1 MFFVVDCFLDELSG
15 LLQTAVAR
23 RGSSFSREARNCG
36 QSAAVKTKESISPR
50 HDVQQVHLSDII
62 AAMICH
68 CSCRVGQ
75 RNDSS

>member
-36 QSAAVKTKESISPR
+36 QFAAVKTKESILPR

-62 AAMICH
+62 AAMIC
-68 CSCRVGQ
+68 SCRVGQ